1 MSLALII
8 ILFVVSLF
16 VAMCLHELGHFVASK
31 RAGVKVEEFGIGIP
45 PRIFGIKRGE
55 TIYSLNAIPIGAFV
69 KATGENDPTVPRSLA
84 GKGPWTRLGI
94 YAAGPVRRQ
103 RDAAPFG

>member
-1 MSLALII
+1 MSLPLII

-16 VAMCLHELGHFVASK
+16 VAMCLHELGHFITSK

-69 KATGENDPTVPRSLA
+69 KAAGENDPTVPPL
-84 GKGPWTRLGI
+84 
-94 YAAGPVRRQ
+94 
-103 RDAAPFG
+103 